1 MPTDSSGLLKPT
13 VSVGGVPTQSSTS
26 LPPERV
32 DNSLP
37 DRIQT
42 LTHVPELQLI
52 YDAAPIGLAFLSCDC
67 RYLQINQRLTEICG
81 ISVGDHIG
89 RSVRDTVPSVADQV
103 EAIVQTILRTGKP
116 ITGVEV
122 NGQRPDGS
130 NAHRFWITYWHPL
143 KNKDGSIAGIN
154 VTAEEITERKRA
166 QAESVASEMRFRE
179 LADNM
184 SQFAWT
190 ADPAGRR
197 TWFNKRWQD
206 YTGTT
211 LEEMRGWGWQKLH
224 HPDDAD
230 QVLERMRVAYESG
243 APWEDTFRL
252 RSRDGQFRWFLT
264 RAVPIRGEGGEIIRW
279 FGTNTD
285 VTEQVELEKAL
296 RDLNQNLEQRVAAEA
311 RERSRIWN
319 VSQDLLVVSDAEG
332 RIISVNPAWT
342 ETLGWS
348 EGELLGKRGFWLV
361 HPDDVQKS
369 DNERISLIEGRKTQ
383 YFENRVRDKHGKYH
397 LVSWRAVPDQG
408 SIYAVGRDV
417 TEIRRAE
424 EQLRASR
431 RELARVSRQ
440 TLMAAMTASIAHELN
455 QPLSA
460 IVSNAN
466 AGLRWLARSQPNIEE
481 VEAGLNRIVNDGHRA
496 SEVIASIRAMFGK
509 DQRKRAPV
517 NINALIG
524 EVLALLHGELESHQV
539 LLRTDLLDGIPE
551 VMAERVPLQQVL
563 LNLIMNAV
571 DAMNSVSDRERR
583 LTIRSELLASSDV
596 RVAVEDSGT
605 GIDPSHTNRIFEA
618 FFTTKPHGMG
628 MGLSICQS
636 IVEAHGG
643 SLWAAPRS
651 PHGTVLYAQLPRNG
665 GDG

>member
-1 MPTDSSGLLKPT
+1 M
-13 VSVGGVPTQSSTS
+13 VSVDDVPTQSPTS
-26 LPPERV
+26 PRPERV

-37 DRIQT
+37 DQDQA
-42 LTHVPELQLI
+42 LKHVPELQMV

-81 ISVGDHIG
+81 ISADDHIG
-89 RSVRDTVPSVADQV
+89 RSVRESVPAVADQV
-103 EAIVQTILRTGKP
+103 ETIVRTILRTGEP

-154 VTAEEITERKRA
+154 VAAEEITERKRA
-166 QAESVASEMRFRE
+166 QADLAASEMRFRE
-179 LADNM
+179 LADNI

-197 TWFNKRWQD
+197 TWFNKRWHD
-206 YTGTT
+206 YAGTT

-230 QVLERMRVAYESG
+230 HVLERMRAAYESG

-252 RSRDGQFRWFLT
+252 KRRDGQFRWFLT

-296 RDLNQNLEQRVAAEA
+296 RGLNQNLEQRVAAEA
-311 RERSRIWN
+311 RERSRIWS
-319 VSQDLLVVSDAEG
+319 VSQDLLAVSDAEG

-342 ETLGWS
+342 EALGWS
-348 EGELLGKRGFWLV
+348 EGELVGKPGLWLV

-369 DNERISLIEGRKTQ
+369 DNERISLVGCRKTQ
-383 YFENRVRDKHGKYH
+383 HFENRVRDKHGKYH

-460 IVSNAN
+460 IVSNAK
-466 AGLRWLARSQPNIEE
+466 AGLQWLARSQPNIEE
-481 VEAGLNRIVNDGHRA
+481 VEAVLNGIVNDGHRA
-496 SEVIASIRAMFGK
+496 SEVIASIRAMFRK

-517 NINALIG
+517 NVNALIG
-524 EVLALLHGELESHQV
+524 EVLALLRGELESHRV
-539 LLRTDLLDGIPE
+539 LVWTDLLDGLPE
-551 VMAERVPLQQVL
+551 VMAEPVPLQQVL

-605 GIDPSHTNRIFEA
+605 GIDQSHTDRIFEA

-628 MGLSICQS
+628 MGLSICRS

-643 SLWAAPRS
+643 SLWAAPAS